1 MVLDARAIVFDK
13 DGTLLDLDS
22 RWVAFFT
29 GLTDRALEA
38 VGASALRPGVLSA
51 LGVGPTSL
59 VPHGVAAAG
68 TGADVLVGDHREHLR
83 GRARSVG
90 GRYCGHRGVQL
101 GADGS
106 TRRARDPV
114 SALTRLRDSGRRI
127 GVATADDR
135 ERTLDDLAGL
145 GVANL
150 VDLVNC
156 GDDPFSKPHP
166 RVLTDM
172 AESWGIEVGSI
183 VMVGDSRHDL
193 ATARAA
199 GAGFISVGS
208 AGMPE
213 AEAWIETVDEI
224 AEAIYS
230 DASGSDRVAAA
241 VPAIPA
247 ATTR

>member
-1 MVLDARAIVFDK
+1 MIPRLVDAPRVVLDARAIVFDK

-38 VGASALRPGVLSA
+38 VGASDLRPGVLSA

-68 TGADVLVGDHREHLR
+68 TGADVRSAIIASLCAAGHDRSAVDAAVTDAYNSAPM
-83 GRARSVG
+83 GRLAA
-90 GRYCGHRGVQL
+90 L
-101 GADGS
+101 G
-106 TRRARDPV
+106 DPV
-114 SALTRLRDSGRRI
+114 STLTRLRDSGRHI

-135 ERTLDDLAGL
+135 ERTVDDLVGL

-199 GAGFISVGS
+199 GARFISVGS
-208 AGMPE
+208 AGMPD
-213 AEAWIETVDEI
+213 AEAWVETVNEI
-224 AEAIYS
+224 AEAIHS
-230 DASGSDRVAAA
+230 DASGE
-241 VPAIPA
+241 
-247 ATTR
+247 